1 MAAAA
6 PLAAL
11 MKQTDCFDGK
21 KVALVVSRANSS
33 SRLLASIIMSSIVR
47 NGRIITLRI
56 SMSDNS
62 GALANGATHIDET
75 GGNMF
80 EIVHKRLFYDVPV
93 NQPKRI
99 LWSKPMIKAMFGT
112 LLHACPL
119 QTSRADNF
127 LPPLTA
133 NAQ

>member
-21 KVALVVSRANSS
+21 KVALVVSRTNSS
-33 SRLLASIIMSSIVR
+33 SRLLESFLMSSILR

-56 SMSDNS
+56 SMSDNP
-62 GALANGATHIDET
+62 GVLANGATHIDEA
-75 GGNMF
+75 GGNIF

-99 LWSKPMIKAMFGT
+99 LWLKPMNKAMFGT
-112 LLHACPL
+112 L
-119 QTSRADNF
+119 
-127 LPPLTA
+127 
-133 NAQ
+133 